1 MTPELDPLVAGPALV
16 PAVAAVLVLLLDALL
31 PRARRLPLI
40 VGAAALAG
48 GALAAV
54 ALRVRAASGEVP
66 QTLCF
71 EGDRALTVPLPTG
84 PQTGTCL
91 MQVSPSDALLQAV
104 ALLAGL
110 AVLVLLLGGRGP
122 ARSGGRDAGGV
133 HGGHIAEGS
142 GSVGAD
148 GAGRDPAVEAAL
160 LLAAVAGAT
169 ALPAAADLATWLVTL
184 ELATLPI
191 VGLVALRGERHEGGA
206 MPLLTT
212 SLTSFALAVVGAG
225 LWVTVTGSLRLD
237 AAAAWSATQAPDD
250 ARILAAAAAF
260 LVAGVAFKLS
270 LVPFHAWTPTT
281 YPSAGPRLALLLA
294 TVSTVAALAALS
306 AVVEAAAAV
315 LPALQPALGVLA
327 VASLLVGAVVALR
340 QQDPVRLLAWSGI
353 TQAGWVVAPLVA
365 GDTAAAAGYLAVY
378 AVAAL
383 TALAAVS
390 ALGLAGREL
399 AEHRGLARREPL
411 VAGSLVLALL
421 TFAGLPP
428 GVAGLLAKVA
438 ALRPLA
444 ADGLWWVAL
453 PAVVA
458 AVVALAVYL
467 RWVALLLAPER
478 EEREGEPQRLPA
490 VVATCG
496 GAVLVA
502 GTVAPALLLGVL

>member
-1 MTPELDPLVAGPALV
+1 MTPELDPFIAGPALV

-31 PRARRLPLI
+31 PRAHRLPLI
-40 VGAAALAG
+40 VGALALAG
-48 GALAAV
+48 GALSAV

-122 ARSGGRDAGGV
+122 ERSDGREAGGV
-133 HGGHIAEGS
+133 DGGHTAEGS
-142 GSVGAD
+142 GSVS
-148 GAGRDPAVEAAL
+148 AGRDPAVEAAL
-160 LLAAVAGAT
+160 LFAAVAGAA
-169 ALPAAADLATWLVTL
+169 ALPTAADLATWLVTL

-365 GDTAAAAGYLAVY
+365 GDTAAATGYLAVY

>member
-1 MTPELDPLVAGPALV
+1 MIPELDPLVAGPALV

-31 PRARRLPLI
+31 PRARRLPLL

-54 ALRVRAASGEVP
+54 ALRVRAAFGEVP

-110 AVLVLLLGGRGP
+110 AVLVLLLGGGP
-122 ARSGGRDAGGV
+122 AASGGREAGGV
-133 HGGHIAEGS
+133 GGRHMAE

-148 GAGRDPAVEAAL
+148 GVGRDPAVEAAL
-160 LLAAVAGAT
+160 LLAAVAGAA

-237 AAAAWSATQAPDD
+237 AAAAWSATRAPDD

-315 LPALQPALGVLA
+315 LPTLQPALGVLA

-340 QQDPVRLLAWSGI
+340 QRDPVRLLAWSGI

-411 VAGSLVLALL
+411 VAGSIVLALL

-444 ADGLWWVAL
+444 AEGLWWVAL

-496 GAVLVA
+496 GVVLVA
-502 GTVAPALLLGVL
+502 ATVAPALLLGVL

>member
-184 ELATLPI
+184 
-191 VGLVALRGERHEGGA
+191 
-206 MPLLTT
+206 
-212 SLTSFALAVVGAG
+212 
-225 LWVTVTGSLRLD
+225 
-237 AAAAWSATQAPDD
+237 
-250 ARILAAAAAF
+250 
-260 LVAGVAFKLS
+260 
-270 LVPFHAWTPTT
+270 
-281 YPSAGPRLALLLA
+281 
-294 TVSTVAALAALS
+294 
-306 AVVEAAAAV
+306 
-315 LPALQPALGVLA
+315 
-327 VASLLVGAVVALR
+327 
-340 QQDPVRLLAWSGI
+340 
-353 TQAGWVVAPLVA
+353 
-365 GDTAAAAGYLAVY
+365 
-378 AVAAL
+378 
-383 TALAAVS
+383 
-390 ALGLAGREL
+390 
-399 AEHRGLARREPL
+399 
-411 VAGSLVLALL
+411 
-421 TFAGLPP
+421 
-428 GVAGLLAKVA
+428 
-438 ALRPLA
+438 
-444 ADGLWWVAL
+444 
-453 PAVVA
+453 
-458 AVVALAVYL
+458 
-467 RWVALLLAPER
+467 
-478 EEREGEPQRLPA
+478 
-490 VVATCG
+490 
-496 GAVLVA
+496 
-502 GTVAPALLLGVL
+502 